1 MGQTL
6 LFQNRT
12 LNKSEKNPC
21 LSRAY
26 DSMRYVSIYD
36 GDKDDDLSVCVLYVI
51 EKDLQMIK
59 KQVGQKNTKCQGTKF
74 YIR

>member
-36 GDKDDDLSVCVLYVI
+36 VDKDDDLSVCVLYII

-59 KQVGQKNTKCQGTKF
+59 KKWDKRIQSVRGQNF
-74 YIR
+74 I